1 MANPVSPRQLEAF
14 RAVILTGSM
23 TGAGEMLNITQPAV
37 SRLIRDLEQDL
48 ELHLFQRN
56 GARISPTDQA
66 RTLYQDVERLFVG
79 GERIREA
86 AAAIRGLSE
95 GSLRI
100 AAMPSLTLGYL
111 PGLVDA
117 FTAERHGVSV
127 ILHSDS
133 SVNVVELVA
142 RQQFD
147 IGLAFVSSEQPST
160 RIEALPET
168 EAVCVLPVDH
178 PLAARETLRPRD
190 LAEEDFIILGHT
202 SLLRHHILAAFDADR
217 VAPRLRFETRYSAT
231 ACAFVAQGLGV
242 AVVDPF
248 VPPVVGGGKIVAR
261 RFRPRIGYRFSLIY
275 PARRPRSGLAAEFG
289 DLLRTRMQRDFF

>member
-1 MANPVSPRQLEAF
+1 
-14 RAVILTGSM
+14 
-23 TGAGEMLNITQPAV
+23 
-37 SRLIRDLEQDL
+37 
-48 ELHLFQRN
+48 
-56 GARISPTDQA
+56 
-66 RTLYQDVERLFVG
+66 
-79 GERIREA
+79 
-86 AAAIRGLSE
+86 
-95 GSLRI
+95 
-100 AAMPSLTLGYL
+100 MPSLTLGYL